1 MELDL
6 KIILFLPLMYYL
18 GAWMEPYNAWA
29 ITLIMAYCVFLLI
42 KQKHLSVWSFL
53 IIGFGTFILRIVNS
67 YYNFRHYSYVYSFG
81 DYYVAEAL
89 TEVPYC
95 LAKFLL
101 IWGTLYI
108 VRKILN
114 QRDYFVQ
121 RRNLKAVIYLVVLT
135 FFFYF
140 HFAYEYVHVVNKTYV
155 YQKIY
160 DFWLSVIP
168 EFRLR

>member
-6 KIILFLPLMYYL
+6 KIILFLPLVYYF
-18 GAWMEPYNAWA
+18 GVWVDVYNAWE
-29 ITLIMAYCVFLLI
+29 ITLIMSYCLFMLA
-42 KQKHLSVWSFL
+42 KKKSLSIWSFL
-53 IIGFGTFILRIVNS
+53 IIGFGTFILRIGI
-67 YYNFRHYSYVYSFG
+67 YYFYVRHYSYM
-81 DYYVAEAL
+81 YYFHEDFIAEAL
-89 TEVPYC
+89 TETPYC
-95 LAKFLL
+95 LLKFLL

-121 RRNLKAVIYLVVLT
+121 RRNLKAVIYLAVLT

-140 HFAYEYVHVVNKTYV
+140 HFAYEYVHVVNKPYV

-168 EFRLR
+168 EFRIQ